1 MISNVDFIS
10 GCGFDGHTELASGKG
25 GCVVRCTVLGGIVII
40 VIWVDGG
47 WIIREP
53 LVKHLIWKETRV
65 VHS

>member
-53 LVKHLIWKETRV
+53 
-65 VHS
+65 